1 MNDFLLI
8 LHQEDSNVERP
19 EVHTAL
25 REKFFAWT
33 DGLRKSGKLQL
44 VERLGTEWGKTI
56 RKRNGVVV
64 VDGPFTEG
72 KEGIVGLFIIHA
84 SDWDEALAVAK
95 TCPLVEIGGSVEV
108 RSGVQ
113 ADG

>member
-1 MNDFLLI
+1 MTDFLFI
-8 LHQEDSNVERP
+8 LHQEDSNVAETR
-19 EVHTAL
+19 VHSAL

-33 DGLRKSGKLQL
+33 DGLRKAGKLQL

-72 KEGIVGLFIIHA
+72 KEGIVGLFVVSA
-84 SDWDEALAVAK
+84 EDWDEALALAK
-95 TCPLVEIGGSVEV
+95 TCPLVQIGGSVEV
-108 RSGVQ
+108 RTGVQ